1 MMSNDARMD
10 ADGITRDLPAI
21 LVEYAGAMSKQSEP
35 RDILERLGS
44 YCNELLPVDGV
55 GALLRDGADG
65 MIVATSDTEPGRIV
79 EELETALNEG
89 PCAESMATGEQI
101 LVPDLAAAVDRYPR
115 FVPRA
120 LEAGVRSIHALPL
133 TVRVE
138 QVGSLDL
145 IAMKPMDLTAEHLA
159 TAQMLCDVTIAYLA
173 NTAAFRDSTKL
184 AQQLQHAL
192 DSRIIIEQAKGKL
205 SEREGITVTE
215 AFEKLRRYA
224 RGKGAR
230 LHDVAH
236 AFMSGDLEL

>member
-1 MMSNDARMD
+1 MD
-10 ADGITRDLPAI
+10 TDGAPRDLPAI
-21 LVEYAGAMSKQSEP
+21 LVEYAGAMSQQREP
-35 RDILERLGS
+35 RDVLERLGS
-44 YCNELLPVDGV
+44 YCHELLPVDGV
-55 GALLRDGADG
+55 GALLRHGADG
-65 MIVATSDTEPGRIV
+65 MIVATADTEAGRIV
-79 EELETALNEG
+79 EELETELNEG
-89 PCAESMATGEQI
+89 PCAESLATGQQI

-138 QVGSLDL
+138 QTGALDL

-173 NTAAFRDSTKL
+173 NTAAFSESTKL

-205 SEREGITVTE
+205 SEREGITVTD

-224 RGKGAR
+224 RGNGTK
-230 LHDVAH
+230 LHDVAN
-236 AFMSGDLEL
+236 AFMRGELEL